1 MSSDQNQRILQIQSV
16 FQAGAFQT
24 VFLASC
30 INLPKMAHHQRSQL
44 AFTTCPCKAAP
55 GLLAYCG
62 WESSCFPSSREP
74 GSLEIKAKHACNYL
88 QSLQRLTS
96 GLLSEERTCQQK
108 PADQK
113 FRQQK
118 EGRRRGGVIHTKHS
132 FTLIYMIFV
141 SAQSCLRPA
150 LRKAHREA
158 IFFLGAKVKLDMR
171 QDTRCR
177 VGAETPLRS
186 VWQVVRRVDGAL
198 AGDH

>member
-62 WESSCFPSSREP
+62 WESSCFPSSREL

-118 EGRRRGGVIHTKHS
+118 EGRRRGGGDTYQA
-132 FTLIYMIFV
+132 FIYPHLYDICQCTV
-141 SAQSCLRPA
+141 LAC
-150 LRKAHREA
+150 
-158 IFFLGAKVKLDMR
+158 V
-171 QDTRCR
+171 
-177 VGAETPLRS
+177 LRS
-186 VWQVVRRVDGAL
+186 EKPTERRFSFSEL
-198 AGDH
+198 K